1 MRAVGEVVEVGVH
14 SQSMEREL
22 ELLLVEEDLSFPPHS
37 YSAGGFLMR
46 SCLGSGWKLQAA
58 TPSPPPPEGEAG
70 EWEWFEEPPAWKLFQ
85 GPGCLLV
92 PQPAAP
98 PRPTQVGL
106 QVGLPGQ
113 CSLHPSEKA
122 PKLRARRKNANQTLP
137 GLFCLQVLSLLQHSK
152 YSPSVFPTEKVGG
165 SGRSLGL
172 SKALMP
178 RVGPVV
184 TYEFIQQV
192 LRTSPCA
199 PDLAPDFSPGSDV
212 FMWPRV
218 RQSVGESS
226 LLFQPK
232 LQRNADRAMSAGPVR
247 QGC

>member
-1 MRAVGEVVEVGVH
+1 MVPDEKLPGLWVETPGSH
-14 SQSMEREL
+14 P
-22 ELLLVEEDLSFPPHS
+22 FPP
-37 YSAGGFLMR
+37 
-46 SCLGSGWKLQAA
+46 
-58 TPSPPPPEGEAG
+58 SPGGEAG
-70 EWEWFEEPPAWKLFQ
+70 DWEWFEEPPAWKLFQ

-122 PKLRARRKNANQTLP
+122 PKLRARRENANQTLP
-137 GLFCLQVLSLLQHSK
+137 GK
-152 YSPSVFPTEKVGG
+152 YSPSMFPTEKVGG
-165 SGRSLGL
+165 SGRSRGL

-178 RVGPVV
+178 QVGPVV

-192 LRTSPCA
+192 LRTLPCA

-226 LLFQPK
+226 LLFQTK
-232 LQRNADRAMSAGPVR
+232 LQRNADRAMSAGPAR
-247 QGC
+247 QGCEGPSAHHLLVLAMTLL